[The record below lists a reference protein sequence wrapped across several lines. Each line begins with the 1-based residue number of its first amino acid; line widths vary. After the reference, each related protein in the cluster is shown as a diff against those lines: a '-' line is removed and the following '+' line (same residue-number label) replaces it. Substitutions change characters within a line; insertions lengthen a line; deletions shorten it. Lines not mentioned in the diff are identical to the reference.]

1 MEETYNN
8 NEAMGEDNENHY
20 EDYMVSLN
28 DSADAAIPLMV
39 NRIKTRL
46 SFLGQFGASEEK
58 LNSSKK
64 KWIGDILTFMVD
76 KGIISKVAKAS
87 LLEIL

>member
-1 MEETYNN
+1 MEEAYNN
-8 NEAMGEDNENHY
+8 NEAMGEDNGNHY

-28 DSADAAIPLMV
+28 DSVDTAVTLMA

-46 SFLGQFGASEEK
+46 SFLAQFGSSKEK
-58 LNSSKK
+58 LEVSKK
-64 KWIGDILTFMVD
+64 KWIGDILSFMED
-76 KGIISKVAKAS
+76 KGVLSKVAKAA

>member
-8 NEAMGEDNENHY
+8 NEAMGEDNNHY

-28 DSADAAIPLMV
+28 DSVDTAVPLMV

-46 SFLGQFGASEEK
+46 SFLSQFGSSEEE
-58 LNSSKK
+58 LEISRK
-64 KWIGDILTFMVD
+64 KWIGDILSFLVD
-76 KGIISKVAKAS
+76 KGVFSKESKES

>member
-1 MEETYNN
+1 MEETYN

-28 DSADAAIPLMV
+28 DSADDAIPLMV

-46 SFLGQFGASEEK
+46 SFLRQFGASEEK

-64 KWIGDILTFMVD
+64 KWVGDILSFMVD

>member
-8 NEAMGEDNENHY
+8 NEAMGEDNGNHY
-20 EDYMVSLN
+20 DDYMVSLD
-28 DSADAAIPLMV
+28 DSLDTAVVVMA

-46 SFLGQFGASEEK
+46 SFLEQFGSSKEK
-58 LNSSKK
+58 LAASKK
-64 KWIGDILTFMVD
+64 KWIGDILSFMVD
-76 KGIISKVAKAS
+76 KGVLSKVAKAA

>member
-1 MEETYNN
+1 MEEAYN
-8 NEAMGEDNENHY
+8 NEAMGEDENRY
-20 EDYMVSLN
+20 EDYMVSLD
-28 DSADAAIPLMV
+28 DSLDTAVVTMV

-64 KWIGDILTFMVD
+64 KWIGDILTFMTD
-76 KGIISKVAKAS
+76 KGILSNEAKAS